1 MTQDLGLII
10 TEMTGQR
17 ICVSH
22 GSMTPPAE
30 FFAHTIPQS
39 VRLNTCELCSGIASS
54 GAASVHIRPAYQICG
69 AKQQIC
75 EGGYGYA
82 MADAYMYKWAW
93 WPHLPSLGHGGVGPQ
108 VLHLNTPSLI
118 N

>member
-1 MTQDLGLII
+1 MAQDSGLIV

-39 VRLNTCELCSGIASS
+39 VCLNTCEQCSGIASS

-75 EGGYGYA
+75 EGGSCRQWLMHICTSGLGGHTCPALA
-82 MADAYMYKWAW
+82 M
-93 WPHLPSLGHGGVGPQ
+93 VGLDPKSCI
-108 VLHLNTPSLI
+108 LTLAL
-118 N
+118 